1 MTVWLDAVSND
12 PPVVKLIG
20 EKRMTR
26 ETPTLTTSTP
36 EVAVNLPSVT
46 GEGPLWNQRDQKL
59 YWLDIPPG
67 RLYRYD
73 PESGEH
79 TTAYQ
84 HSAAI
89 GGYTFQADGSI
100 LLFCA
105 KGQILRWHDEEV
117 TTIVDEIPEESDG
130 RFNDVIAGPDGHVFC
145 GTMPTSK
152 GRARL
157 YRLELDGTLTTLFD
171 DIGLSN
177 GFGFSPD
184 NRTLYHT
191 DTNAGVIYRLDY
203 EPGTGEISNRTVLV
217 RVPEGEGM
225 PDGMAVDAEGAIWS
239 ARWNGRAIYK
249 YRDTGELVGMVSF
262 PVRKVSSLT
271 FGDDDLGTA
280 YVTTAG
286 GSDRGDV
293 EGPLAGS
300 LFRIDLG
307 VTGRPAFLSRI
318 GL

>member
-1 MTVWLDAVSND
+1 MTHQ
-12 PPVVKLIG
+12 
-20 EKRMTR
+20 
-26 ETPTLTTSTP
+26 TPILTNAKP
-36 EVAVNLPSVT
+36 EVVVDLPSQT
-46 GEGPLWNQRDQKL
+46 GEGPLWNQRDRKV
-59 YWLDIPPG
+59 YWVDIPPG

-73 PESGEH
+73 PDTGDN
-79 TTAYQ
+79 AIVYQ

-105 KGQILRWHDEEV
+105 KGQILRWQEEEI
-117 TTIVDEIPEESDG
+117 TTIVEEIRGESDG

-145 GTMPTSK
+145 GTMPTAN

-157 YRLELDGTLTTLFD
+157 YRLELDGSLTTLLD

-191 DTNAGVIYRLDY
+191 DTTEGVIYRLDY
-203 EPGTGEISNRTVLV
+203 ETGTGEVSNRQVLV
-217 RVPEGEGM
+217 RVAAGEGM

-239 ARWNGRAIYK
+239 ARWDGHAIYK
-249 YRDTGELVGMVSF
+249 YDQAGEMLEMVPL

-271 FGDDDLGTA
+271 FGGDDLGTA

-286 GSDRGDV
+286 GSARGDV

-307 VTGRPAFLSRI
+307 VKGRPAFLSRI

>member
-1 MTVWLDAVSND
+1 MPD
-12 PPVVKLIG
+12 
-20 EKRMTR
+20 
-26 ETPTLTTSTP
+26 ETPTLTTSAP
-36 EVAVNLPSVT
+36 EVVVDLPSQT
-46 GEGPLWNQRDQKL
+46 GEGPLWNQRDRQV
-59 YWLDIPPG
+59 YWVDIPPG
-67 RLYRYD
+67 RLFRFD
-73 PESGEH
+73 PETGGN
-79 TTAYQ
+79 TVVYQ

-105 KGQILRWHDEEV
+105 KGEILRWHDEEI

-145 GTMPTSK
+145 GTMPTAN

-157 YRLELDGTLTTLFD
+157 YRLNLDGTLTMLFD

-191 DTNAGVIYRLDY
+191 DTDEGVIYRLEY
-203 EPGTGEISNRTVLV
+203 GLGTGEVSNREVVV
-217 RVPEGEGM
+217 RVPDGEGM
-225 PDGMAVDAEGAIWS
+225 PDGMATDAEGAIWS
-239 ARWNGRAIYK
+239 ARWDGHAIYK
-249 YRDTGELVGMVSF
+249 YRDTGELLGMVPF

-271 FGDDDLGTA
+271 FGGDDLGTA

-286 GSDRGDV
+286 GSARGDV
-293 EGPLAGS
+293 DGSLAGS

-307 VTGRPAFLSRI
+307 VKGQPAFLSRI